1 MSTNISTEQIK
12 ELRERTGIS
21 IAQCK
26 QALEDAGGDMDKA
39 LAFLR
44 EKGAEVADKKS
55 NRELKAGVISSYIH
69 NNGTIGALLQI
80 HTETDFV
87 AKNPE
92 FKALADDIVM
102 HLAAMGPD
110 TVEELLTQP
119 FIKDPSLTV
128 SDLIKGFI
136 QKFGERI
143 EVVNFARLSLAD

>member
-44 EKGAEVADKKS
+44 EKGTEVADKKS